1 MSATKQDSGGIF
13 YGWIVVAIAFVT
25 MAVAI
30 NARTG
35 YSLLFP
41 AISAEYG
48 WSSATIVGAFSIGF
62 VGSSAFIPIIGIVM
76 DRYGPKAAIPMGAIL
91 VAAGYFGAIWIAS
104 PLGLYVA
111 LGLMAV
117 LGSMAM
123 GYIGH
128 SMFLPNWFVR
138 NRGLAVGIAFSGVG
152 FGAIVL
158 LPALQWAIDSFGWRT
173 ACAGIAAMI
182 VIVVI
187 PLNVLFQR
195 RRPEDMD
202 LLPDGDADPVKS
214 GGPKP
219 PDPIVD
225 PDWAGTDWTLNNA
238 MRTTRF
244 WWIAVAYFCS
254 LFVWYG
260 IQIHQTN
267 FLLDIGIKPTEAAAA
282 LGLVALFGIAGQIAL
297 GSLSDRLGREVAWSI
312 AAAGFGICAV
322 LLFVLEGFPNRILL
336 YCMVVVQGLLG
347 YGLASLY
354 GAIPAEIFSGQ
365 QFARIFAALS
375 LIGNVGAG
383 VGVLVLGVIDDRF
396 GGYQPGWIICVIASI
411 VSIGCIWM
419 AAPRKVRLVAGRAKA
434 RAANI

>member
-1 MSATKQDSGGIF
+1 MF

-25 MAVAI
+25 MAVAV

-76 DRYGPKAAIPMGAIL
+76 DRHGPKAAIPMGAIL
-91 VAAGYFGAIWIAS
+91 VAAGYFAAVWIAS

-152 FGAIVL
+152 FGAVVL
-158 LPALQWAIDSFGWRT
+158 LPALQWAIDNYGWRT
-173 ACAGIAAMI
+173 ACVGIAGMI
-182 VIVVI
+182 VIIVV
-187 PLNVLFQR
+187 PLNIFFQR
-195 RRPEDMD
+195 CRPQDIGQF
-202 LLPDGDADPVKS
+202 PDGDPDPAGTGSVQLPDPV
-214 GGPKP
+214 
-219 PDPIVD
+219 VD
-225 PDWAGTDWTLNNA
+225 RDWAETDWTLSSA

-244 WWIAVAYFCS
+244 WWISVAYFCG

-267 FLLDIGIKPTEAAAA
+267 FLLGIGIDPPEAAAA

-297 GSLSDRLGREVAWSI
+297 GSLSDRLGREIAWSI
-312 AAAGFGICAV
+312 ASMGFVVCAA
-322 LLFVLEGFPNRILL
+322 LLFAMEEYPGRTLL
-336 YCMVVVQGLLG
+336 YGMVAIQGLLG
-347 YGLASLY
+347 YGLASQY
-354 GAIPAEIFSGQ
+354 GAIPAEIFSGRH
-365 QFARIFAALS
+365 FARIFAALS

-383 VGVLVLGVIDDRF
+383 VGVLALGFIDDAF
-396 GGYQPGWIICVIASI
+396 GGYRPGWLVCLVASI
-411 VSIGCIWM
+411 ISAGCIWM

-434 RAANI
+434 RAAAA

>member
-1 MSATKQDSGGIF
+1 MQAEKHKTGGLF

-25 MAVAI
+25 MAVAV

-62 VGSSAFIPIIGIVM
+62 VGSSAFIPIIGVVM
-76 DRYGPKAAIPMGAIL
+76 DRFGPKAAIPMGAIL
-91 VAAGYFGAIWIAS
+91 VAAGYFGAVWIAS

-158 LPALQWAIDSFGWRT
+158 LPALQWAIDSYGWRT
-173 ACAGIAAMI
+173 ACVGIAALI
-182 VIVVI
+182 VIVVV
-187 PLNVLFQR
+187 PLNVMFQR

-202 LLPDGDADPVKS
+202 LLPDGDADPAKS

-225 PDWAGTDWTLNNA
+225 RDWADTDWTLKLA
-238 MRTTRF
+238 IRTTRF
-244 WWIAVAYFCS
+244 WWISVAYFCG

-267 FLLDIGIKPTEAAAA
+267 FLLRIGINPTEAAAV
-282 LGLVALFGIAGQIAL
+282 LGLVALFGIAGQIVL

-312 AAAGFGICAV
+312 AAMGFTVCAV
-322 LLFVLEGFPNRILL
+322 FLLALENFPNRILL
-336 YCMVVVQGLLG
+336 YSMVITQGLLG

-354 GAIPAEIFSGQ
+354 GAIPAEIFSGR

-383 VGVLVLGVIDDRF
+383 VGVLVLGAIDDAF
-396 GGYQPGWIICVIASI
+396 GGYQPGWVLCVIASI
-411 VSIGCIWM
+411 VSVGCIWM

-434 RAANI
+434 RAAAL